1 MRWRMMD
8 NSVFKAMNSG
18 MMQKFNQFRQT
29 VQGDPKQQVMELLQS
44 GKMSNEQF
52 QRLQQQANQFQ
63 QMFNI
68 K

>member
-1 MRWRMMD
+1 MMD

>member
-1 MRWRMMD
+1 MD

-18 MMQKFNQFRQT
+18 MMQRFNQFRQT

>member
-1 MRWRMMD
+1 MMD
-8 NSVFKAMNSG
+8 NSIFNAMNGG

-29 VQGDPKQQVMELLQS
+29 VQGDPKQQVMNLLQS
-44 GKMSNEQF
+44 GRMSNEQF

-63 QMFNI
+63 KMFNI

>member
-1 MRWRMMD
+1 MD